1 MQIPGNS
8 APGALGVRQSATP
21 GPARQVN
28 ADIRPPAKTAGRPA
42 AGTQAGTQADPVR
55 KSTQAAGTP
64 AADLSRARNLEQAVQ
79 TLADQGRLPPRG
91 SLIDLRA

>member
-8 APGALGVRQSATP
+8 VLGALGVRQPATA
-21 GPARQVN
+21 GPERQVN
-28 ADIRPPAKTAGRPA
+28 ADIRSPAKTADRPA
-42 AGTQAGTQADPVR
+42 AGTQADPVR

>member
-1 MQIPGNS
+1 MQIPANPALG
-8 APGALGVRQSATP
+8 APGAARQSPAA

-28 ADIRPPAKTAGRPA
+28 TQPRPGAKNANPSHAG
-42 AGTQAGTQADPVR
+42 GQAVPVR
-55 KSTQAAGTP
+55 KSTQTAGNP
-64 AADLSRARNLEQAVQ
+64 GADLARARSLEQAVQ

>member
-1 MQIPGNS
+1 MQIPAN
-8 APGALGVRQSATP
+8 PALGAASPARRSSAA

-28 ADIRPPAKTAGRPA
+28 VEPRPGAKSANRLQPG
-42 AGTQAGTQADPVR
+42 GQADPVR
-55 KSTQAAGTP
+55 KSTQTAGKP
-64 AADLSRARNLEQAVQ
+64 AADLARARNLEQAVQ